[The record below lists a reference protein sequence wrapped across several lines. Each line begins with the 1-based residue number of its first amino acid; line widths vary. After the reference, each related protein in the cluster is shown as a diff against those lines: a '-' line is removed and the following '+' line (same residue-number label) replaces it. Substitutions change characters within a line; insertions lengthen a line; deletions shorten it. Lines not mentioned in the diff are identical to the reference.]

1 LAKGTVCKCGK
12 CVGRVMTAWGLFLLI
27 LIVGSLIHGFREHLT
42 AEEIASQAPMTTQTL
57 TPAQQTA
64 ADAAQARAAA
74 AAAAS
79 GYTAALAEVGQG
91 FQYQTGP
98 TGSTGG
104 TGMTGTTGSTGSTGG
119 PPTGGP
125 GGPPSNCTTCPTGYT
140 YGGAGMCYGSEST
153 APTCNPNYPEA
164 SDGRCTND
172 VGLIL
177 PKNQCPAGM
186 YLTMGRGEQK
196 CVKQV
201 PVTCSGPVGGG
212 TTTTPTGSG
221 PTGAT
226 GGYEGTVGTPSTSI
240 KNATP
245 VWGPRLPETG
255 AYGELSTAKS
265 ESKPLYPSLMGP
277 DFLAAGTSGS
287 AGAAS
292 SGVAFNLPSAGSM
305 GSDLMSKY
313 LPGSRVPG
321 ADDLIPNPYL
331 QARSFSGASKT
342 ETDPAPFS
350 SDYSRFMK

>member
-1 LAKGTVCKCGK
+1 MAV
-12 CVGRVMTAWGLFLLI
+12 WGFFLLI

-42 AEEIASQAPMTTQTL
+42 AEEIASSAPMTTQ
-57 TPAQQTA
+57 PIS
-64 ADAAQARAAA
+64 AAQLAANNAAA
-74 AAAAS
+74 QNLANSS
-79 GYTAALAEVGQG
+79 GYAAALAAVGQG
-91 FQYQTGP
+91 VAYQSGTGA
-98 TGSTGG
+98 TGST
-104 TGMTGTTGSTGSTGG
+104 
-119 PPTGGP
+119 GP
-125 GGPPSNCTTCPTGYT
+125 GGPPGECTTCPDGYT

-164 SDGRCTND
+164 SDGRCTNA

-212 TTTTPTGSG
+212 TTTPTGSG
-221 PTGAT
+221 PTGPTGPAGGAT
-226 GGYEGTVGTPSTSI
+226 YEGTVGTPSTSI
-240 KNATP
+240 TNATP

-255 AYGELSTAKS
+255 AYGELSTKS
-265 ESKPLYPSLMGP
+265 NTKPTYPSLMGP
-277 DFLAAGTSGS
+277 NFLAAGTSGS

-292 SGVAFNLPSAGSM
+292 SAGIAFNLPSPGSM